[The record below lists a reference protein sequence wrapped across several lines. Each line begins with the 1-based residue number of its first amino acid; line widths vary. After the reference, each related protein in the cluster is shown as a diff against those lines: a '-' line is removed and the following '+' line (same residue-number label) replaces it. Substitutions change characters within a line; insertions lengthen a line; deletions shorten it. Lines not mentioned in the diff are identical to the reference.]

1 MATKDEKDWLEDFQR
16 HLNCP
21 EQNWLLGAGTSFG
34 AKIPLMWPLTDRVMQ
49 LVEKEG
55 NHFELLSDL
64 KKELPEDTHVEHFL
78 SHLGDYSALA
88 ERSKEKTVT
97 INNKLRT
104 IAELADA
111 HNEVL
116 KFIADTIRYGYVQ
129 GQDDNEEI
137 GTKDKRIVKI
147 DDHLS
152 FVSALFDTAQ
162 AGLHDRRKPVRLFTI
177 NYDTLLEDALALGR
191 IPYWDGFSS
200 GSIAYR
206 NHRYGQEEPS
216 SGFRALLIKLHG
228 SIDWFQGEDGEVW
241 RVREYDNYPP
251 NRDRVL
257 IYPQANKYIA
267 TQRDPFSSQF
277 DLFRRALC
285 SNTYNILGICGYS
298 LGDEHIN
305 QEIEIAMSRED
316 SKTTLLIFCKEH
328 ETDGLSDIL
337 NQWRSL
343 TWGNRVF
350 IATQKGLYVG
360 NRTSVKRIDNDEW
373 WSFLGLINVIKDGVV

>member
-228 SIDWFQGEDGEVW
+228 SI
-241 RVREYDNYPP
+241 NY
-251 NRDRVL
+251 
-257 IYPQANKYIA
+257 
-267 TQRDPFSSQF
+267 
-277 DLFRRALC
+277 LC
-285 SNTYNILGICGYS
+285 
-298 LGDEHIN
+298 
-305 QEIEIAMSRED
+305 
-316 SKTTLLIFCKEH
+316 F
-328 ETDGLSDIL
+328 
-337 NQWRSL
+337 
-343 TWGNRVF
+343 
-350 IATQKGLYVG
+350 
-360 NRTSVKRIDNDEW
+360 
-373 WSFLGLINVIKDGVV
+373 